1 MDRPEGD
8 PLRVMT
14 YNVHG
19 CVGTDFRRDLA
30 RVARVIEGCAPD
42 VVALQELDARRS
54 RSAGVHQPLALAEAL
69 GMHVDFSAARECDGG
84 HYGNALLSR
93 FPIERVRVS
102 SLPSLSDDHEARV
115 IHWARVRAPHGAL
128 NVLNT
133 HFGLDVR
140 ERLLQV
146 EALLARDMVEA
157 ACEDG
162 ATVLCGDFNAHPRS
176 AVYKRLAASL
186 NDAQRSRAARFRPAG
201 SFPSL
206 LPCLRIDHVFVSPSI
221 EVQRWQVCSSWRAR
235 LASDHLPVVVDLR
248 LRAEAAS

>member
-1 MDRPEGD
+1 MDAPA
-8 PLRVMT
+8 LRVMT

-19 CVGTDFRRDLA
+19 CVGSDFRRDLT
-30 RVARVIEGCAPD
+30 RVARVIAASGAD

-54 RSAGVHQPLALAEAL
+54 RSHGVHQPLALAEAL

-84 HYGNALLSR
+84 HYGNAVLSR
-93 FPIERVRVS
+93 FPLERVRVGV
-102 SLPSLSDDHEARV
+102 LPSLSDDHEGRAMQ
-115 IHWARVRAPHGAL
+115 WARVRAPMGAL

-157 ACEDG
+157 ACQDG

-186 NDAQRSRAARFRPAG
+186 NDAQRSRAARSLPAG

-206 LPCLRIDHVFVSPSI
+206 LPFIRIDHVFVSPSI
-221 EVQRWQVCSSWRAR
+221 EVKRWRVCSSWRAR
-235 LASDHLPVVVDLR
+235 WASDHLPIVVDLQ
-248 LRAEAAS
+248 LRAEAAA

>member
-1 MDRPEGD
+1 
-8 PLRVMT
+8 MT

-19 CVGTDFRRDLA
+19 CVGTDFRRDLS
-30 RVARVIEGCAPD
+30 RVARVIQTCRPD

-84 HYGNALLSR
+84 HYGNAVLSR
-93 FPIERVRVS
+93 YPLERVRVS
-102 SLPSLSDDHEARV
+102 GLPSLSDQSEGRAMQ
-115 IHWARVRAPHGAL
+115 WARVSAPQGAV

-140 ERLLQV
+140 ERTLQV
-146 EALLARDMVEA
+146 EALLARDMVESA
-157 ACEDG
+157 VEDG
-162 ATVLCGDFNAHPRS
+162 ATVLCGDFNAHQRS

-186 NDAQRSRAARFRPAG
+186 KDAQQSRAARFRPAG
-201 SFPSL
+201 SFPSF
-206 LPCLRIDHVFVSPSI
+206 LPFIRIDHVFVSPSI

-235 LASDHLPVVVDLR
+235 FASDHLPIVVDLQ
-248 LRAEAAS
+248 LRAEAAA